1 MEPIGLQIDLT
12 GSGQDHGPEWGR
24 NSRSAI
30 DDGARVLIYSHDTF
44 GLGHLRRSLLIAHRL
59 TELPEISSILI
70 ATGSPLAQSFP
81 LPAICDSLK
90 LPAVTKRQ
98 NGQYMSRSLGIPP
111 HEIFSLRAG
120 ILEAAARSFS
130 PDLILVDHAPVG
142 AHGELWPLL
151 RWAKSRQNPPHL
163 ILGLRDIIDAAD
175 RVAEEW
181 ERSAAWS
188 SVDGMYDR
196 ILVYGDP
203 KVLTTAE
210 ELGLPARHGA
220 RLRYVGYLTRRIERA
235 FSPAPDLPSVLVSVG
250 GGADGAQV
258 LDTYVEFLEKNPAPA
273 FRSVLVGGPFLPRSH
288 YLELVNRCHATGHAV
303 DIVDFVGGLEGFLAA
318 AAGAVTMGGYNTVA
332 EILGNGVPALIVP
345 REAPRQEQL
354 LRAQRLS
361 SVTSIECCRM
371 GDYGPDRLSRFV
383 SRLGQPV
390 TNGRHPLQL
399 DGVDR
404 TAQEISD
411 VLIGTGAIDR
421 GAAVAS

>member
-1 MEPIGLQIDLT
+1 MEATGLQIDLT
-12 GSGQDHGPEWGR
+12 GSGRDRGPESRLSSR
-24 NSRSAI
+24 NAT

-59 TELPEISSILI
+59 AELPEISSILI
-70 ATGSPLAQSFP
+70 ATGSPLAQSFS
-81 LPAICDSLK
+81 LPAICDTLK
-90 LPAVTKRQ
+90 LPAVTKSQ
-98 NGQYMSRSLGIPP
+98 NGDYMSRSLGIPP

-142 AHGELWPLL
+142 ANGELWPLL
-151 RWAKSRQNPPHL
+151 HWVESRQNPPHL

-175 RVAEEW
+175 RVAQEW

-188 SVDGMYDR
+188 AVDEMYDR

-203 KVLTTAE
+203 IVLTTAQ
-210 ELGLPARHGA
+210 ELGLPDRNGA
-220 RLRYVGYLTRRIERA
+220 RLKYVGYLSRRIQRTHT
-235 FSPAPDLPSVLVSVG
+235 SAPDPPLVLVSVG

-258 LDTYVEFLEKNPAPA
+258 LDTYVEFLQKVTAPVL
-273 FRSVLVGGPFLPRSH
+273 RSVLVGGPFLPRPH
-288 YLELVNRCHATGHAV
+288 YLRLVDRCRATGHAV
-303 DIVDFVGGLEGFLAA
+303 DIVDFVGGLEGFLAE

-361 SVTSIECCRM
+361 AVTNIECCQM

-383 SRLGQPV
+383 FRLQEPV
-390 TNGRHPLQL
+390 ANGRHPLRL
-399 DGVDR
+399 DGIDR
-404 TAQEISD
+404 TAHEIRE
-411 VLIGTGAIDR
+411 VLIGTGAIDS